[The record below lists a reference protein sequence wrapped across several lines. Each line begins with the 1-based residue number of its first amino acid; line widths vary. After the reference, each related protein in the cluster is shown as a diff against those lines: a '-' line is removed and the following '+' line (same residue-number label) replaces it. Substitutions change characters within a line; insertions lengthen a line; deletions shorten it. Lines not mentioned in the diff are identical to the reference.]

1 MVPEIAI
8 KMCLTDGVKNTYGG
22 KRSPMTRLGTAAL
35 IREALMKAK
44 RYHDQWT
51 ASQKDPAN
59 KPPKFDMKLHSLMRV
74 FDGMPV
80 KFIAKRG
87 HDMMT
92 AVRIAEEFGFTY
104 TVENCVDAWRITKD
118 LKKHNVRCVLGPV
131 YGEKN
136 SENRY
141 RDPIAGSVL
150 EENGIEFAA
159 TTGHPEMNVELSM
172 VQMTLMVKKGL
183 NPMTALEAVTINAAR
198 ACGLEDRVGSLEP
211 GKDADI
217 VIWDGDPFNFYTS
230 AATVLIEG
238 NVVYEKQQ

>member
-1 MVPEIAI
+1 
-8 KMCLTDGVKNTYGG
+8 
-22 KRSPMTRLGTAAL
+22 MTSG
-35 IREALMKAK
+35 
-44 RYHDQWT
+44 Q

-92 AVRIAEEFGFTY
+92 AVRIAEEFGLTY
-104 TVENCVDAWRITKD
+104 TVENCVDAWKITKD

-172 VQMTLMVKKGL
+172 V
-183 NPMTALEAVTINAAR
+183 P
-198 ACGLEDRVGSLEP
+198 D
-211 GKDADI
+211 DAD
-217 VIWDGDPFNFYTS
+217 G
-230 AATVLIEG
+230 
-238 NVVYEKQQ
+238 EKGIKSHDSPGGRDHQRSPRLRPGGPGGKLRAR

>member
-1 MVPEIAI
+1 
-8 KMCLTDGVKNTYGG
+8 
-22 KRSPMTRLGTAAL
+22 
-35 IREALMKAK
+35 
-44 RYHDQWT
+44 
-51 ASQKDPAN
+51 
-59 KPPKFDMKLHSLMRV
+59 MRV

-92 AVRIAEEFGFTY
+92 AVRIAEEFGLTY

-172 VQMTLMVKKGL
+172 VQMTLMVK
-183 NPMTALEAVTINAAR
+183 R
-198 ACGLEDRVGSLEP
+198 D
-211 GKDADI
+211 
-217 VIWDGDPFNFYTS
+217 
-230 AATVLIEG
+230 
-238 NVVYEKQQ
+238 